1 MQRKQLLSAVIV
13 ALALCGR
20 SAGQRTLDR
29 AEVLDLFRVLTDEP
43 RDTWI
48 ASGVIHARHLEYRA
62 AADQI
67 LESDVTIRYDGDRF
81 YWEVNIDSDNG
92 GPASGRGPSRG
103 GVDVSWNRNR
113 LFVWDG
119 QKYTLYFKPG
129 NQAIVYEDTSRVP
142 IVVNGPLTAGLIP
155 WGYGTFTYEA
165 LSGAQVSA
173 IETQR
178 DGRTVTEL
186 TVSGLAGTAVLQ
198 MTFLLDREK
207 DYAVLASTVRN
218 EGRSIVVGT
227 CDGYRLVG
235 GRWVPATVEVERYDD
250 GRTPAQ
256 RLSFDRWDLTSVST
270 QITEAAPFE
279 AGLAPDARVEEYT
292 KLSEKPLA
300 YYRRPQADTEALR
313 RMRLE
318 IIAAGKTSSVNCAA
332 VTTRYVLSR
341 AGKEMTQ
348 QEAASL
354 APKDGTGASLHAI
367 KAVLAGAGLNCRA
380 VRTNIDALRKVKDCL
395 VILHLPA
402 RKHFIVLDHIDDRRV
417 WLIDL
422 DHNRFYYPRDIDSFS
437 LDWPDGTALL
447 VSQQSPGAAEGLDVI
462 PETELKQMVGADSF
476 GTYSCS
482 QLIQDYHVVYCS
494 PGIGVPCEGRYQVYE
509 PRYACELDAAGG
521 SCDGQALIG
530 SMYMDCIENPFSPG
544 DCTTT
549 GDWIV
554 RYMHACR

>member
-29 AEVLDLFRVLTDEP
+29 AEVLDILRVLTDEP

-48 ASGVIHARHLEYRA
+48 ASGVIHARHLQHRA
-62 AADQI
+62 ATDDQV
-67 LESDVTIRYDGDRF
+67 LESSVTVRYDGHRF
-81 YWEVNIDSDNG
+81 CWEINMDADTLP
-92 GPASGRGPSRG
+92 PAPGRGGRRG
-103 GVDVSWNRNR
+103 GVDMQWNKKR

-119 QKYTLYFKPG
+119 RQYTMYFRPG
-129 NQAIVYEDTSRVP
+129 NHAIVYEDTGRVP

-155 WGYGTFTYEA
+155 WGYGRFTYDA
-165 LSGAQVSA
+165 LSRAQVSA
-173 IETQR
+173 VESRR
-178 DGRTVTEL
+178 DGRTVIDLIVRPSETL
-186 TVSGLAGTAVLQ
+186 RMTFVLDRDKNLAVLSS
-198 MTFLLDREK
+198 E
-207 DYAVLASTVRN
+207 VRD
-218 EGRSIVVGT
+218 EGRSVLVRT
-227 CDGYRLVG
+227 CDGYRRVG
-235 GRWVPATVEVERYDD
+235 GRWVPETVEVERYDD
-250 GRTPAQ
+250 RFRPAQ
-256 RLSFDRWDLTSVST
+256 LLSYDHWELNSVSP
-270 QITEAAPFE
+270 QISEPAPFDV
-279 AGLAPDARVEEYT
+279 GFAPDARVEEYT

-367 KAVLAGAGLNCRA
+367 KSVLAGAGLNCRA
-380 VRTNIDALRKVKDCL
+380 VRTNIDALRTVKDCW
-395 VILHLPA
+395 VILHLSG
-402 RKHFIVLDHIDDRRV
+402 RKHFIILDHIDESRV

-422 DHNRFYYPRDIDSFS
+422 DHDRFYFPVDIDMFG
-437 LDWPDGTALL
+437 LDWPEGTALL
-447 VSQQSPGAAEGLDVI
+447 VAQDPAALTQDAVDI
-462 PETELKQMVGADSF
+462 PDTQLTNMAGADSF

-549 GDWIV
+549 GEWIA
-554 RYMHACR
+554 RYIHACQ